1 MNTKHPI
8 RGNLIVLI
16 KRLGLLAPAIMWA
29 GIFLL
34 LPLGFLLIYSFY
46 TPQPLGVEKSFTLQ
60 NYRSIFGNKITLD
73 TVIRTVRI
81 AATTTLLCIIIA
93 YPAAYFLARKVS
105 QKKGLMLMVL
115 LVIPFWTSSLI
126 RTISWLPLLGRNGA
140 INLALI
146 KVGILDQP
154 LDIFLFS
161 EFALQIAL
169 IQYYVVF
176 MIGPIYIFLSQIPEN
191 ILNAARTLGAGNWNI
206 FFHLILP
213 LSFPGIII
221 GSIFVFVLCLG
232 NFEVPKFVGGIVQ
245 TIGLVIL
252 NTITILNWPK
262 AAAFS
267 TILVLITLT
276 GIILLLRKANIKNM
290 MLKVFLLFC

>member
-1 MNTKHPI
+1 MKPI
-8 RGNLIVLI
+8 L
-16 KRLGLLAPAIMWA
+16 KRTGLLAPAILWM
-29 GIFLL
+29 GVFLL
-34 LPLGFLLIYSFY
+34 IPLGFLLVYSFY
-46 TPQPLGVEKSFTLQ
+46 TPRSLGVEKSFTFQ
-60 NYRSIFGNKITLD
+60 NYFGIFGNKITLD
-73 TVIRTVRI
+73 TVLRTVRI
-81 AATTTLLCIIIA
+81 AATTTLLCVFIA

-140 INLALI
+140 INLALL
-146 KVGILDQP
+146 KMGLLDHP
-154 LDIFLFS
+154 LDAFLFS

-176 MIGPIYIFLSQIPEN
+176 MIGPLYIFLSQIPEN
-191 ILNAARTLGAGNWNI
+191 ILNAAKTLGAGNWNI
-206 FFHLILP
+206 FFHIVLP
-213 LSFPGIII
+213 LSVPGMVI
-221 GSIFVFVLCLG
+221 GCLFVFVLCLG

-252 NTITILNWPK
+252 NTVTILNWPK

-267 TILVLITLT
+267 SILVVITL
-276 GIILLLRKANIKNM
+276 IAVILLLKMTDVK
-290 MLKVFLLFC
+290 KLFS

>member
-1 MNTKHPI
+1 MKST
-8 RGNLIVLI
+8 L
-16 KRLGLLAPAIMWA
+16 KRIGLLAPAAIGM

-34 LPLGFLLIYSFY
+34 IPLGFLLIYSFY
-46 TPQPLGVEKSFTLQ
+46 TPRPLGVEKSLTLQ
-60 NYRSIFGNKITLD
+60 NYIGIFGNPITLD
-73 TVIRTVRI
+73 TVLRTIRI
-81 AATTTLLCIIIA
+81 ATTTTLLCGLVA

-105 QKKGLMLMVL
+105 QKKGLILMVL

-140 INLALI
+140 INLALMR
-146 KVGILDQP
+146 VGFLDHP

-161 EFALQIAL
+161 EFAMQIAL

-191 ILNAARTLGAGNWNI
+191 LINAAKTLGANDRKI
-206 FFHLILP
+206 FFHIIFP

-221 GSIFVFVLCLG
+221 GSVFVFVLCLG

-267 TILVLITLT
+267 SLLIVITLI
-276 GIILLLRKANIKNM
+276 GVILLLRMTNVKKI
-290 MLKVFLLFC
+290 LS